1 MHIVSVGTP
10 IFWLG
15 FTLLVVLMLA
25 IDLGVFHRD
34 AHEVKFKEALIWSIV
49 WTSLAAIFCLCS
61 AFWFGKTHA
70 LEFATGYII
79 EWALSVDNIFIFVI
93 IFTYFAVPK
102 NLHHRVLFW
111 GIIGAVVMRAIFIFA
126 GTALLQRF
134 HFVMYFFGALLLFT
148 SFRLFIQKETDIHPD
163 RNPILRLFRKFFPVV
178 SKFHGANFWVKENGR
193 WHATPL
199 FLVLLVVEVTDLIF
213 AVDSIPA
220 IFAITSDPFIVF
232 TSNIFAIMGLRS
244 LYFLISG
251 VMDKFHYLKIGL
263 ATVLAFIG
271 TKMLIA
277 DFFKIP
283 TVLSLIIVAT
293 LIFGSIIV
301 SLLHPPKP
309 H

>member
-251 VMDKFHYLKIGL
+251 VMDKFHYLK
-263 ATVLAFIG
+263 F
-271 TKMLIA
+271 
-277 DFFKIP
+277 
-283 TVLSLIIVAT
+283 
-293 LIFGSIIV
+293 
-301 SLLHPPKP
+301 
-309 H
+309 